1 MTCYL
6 RSLYPPF
13 LLNPQLIFYPFAL
26 GGEIV
31 VLRIILSFL
40 AGILAGYLFKNDFF
54 TFPSYLNS
62 SDRDL
67 DPNMVLR
74 YLKNVWRNLKI
85 GFPYLVIGIALSAL
99 FQRYMPSTLVED
111 LLGEGAVIPLTQL
124 WIYQGMGKESAL
136 AFMNVGQALRL
147 TNISALKMALSMK
160 KLLLFIL
167 FIFAFSIG
175 SGYLVDILL

>member
-1 MTCYL
+1 MRDDVL
-6 RSLYPPF
+6 SSF
-13 LLNPQLIFYPFAL
+13 VVSSILLNLQLIFYPFAL

-85 GFPYLVIGIALSAL
+85 SFPYLVIGIALLAL

-111 LLGEGAVIPLTQL
+111 LLG
-124 WIYQGMGKESAL
+124 
-136 AFMNVGQALRL
+136 
-147 TNISALKMALSMK
+147 
-160 KLLLFIL
+160 
-167 FIFAFSIG
+167 
-175 SGYLVDILL
+175 